1 MMKFVEKEMNGSES
15 LSQKHRNQIRP
26 IFEMLKY
33 KKSELTLKDWEH
45 LVRTTE
51 QSVMNS
57 PHQYLSDFPEGCA
70 SDSVIHHLFE
80 EFLNELT

>member
-51 QSVMNS
+51 QSITNS
-57 PHQYLSDFPEGCA
+57 PHQYLSDVPEGRV

>member
-1 MMKFVEKEMNGSES
+1 MNGSES

-26 IFEMLKY
+26 IFEMLKHR
-33 KKSELTLKDWEH
+33 KSELNLEDWGH

-51 QSVMNS
+51 QSILNS
-57 PHQYLSDFPEGCA
+57 PNQYLSDFPEGRV

-80 EFLNELT
+80 EFLAEST

>member
-1 MMKFVEKEMNGSES
+1 MKFAEKEMSGPES

-26 IFEMLKY
+26 IFEMLKH
-33 KKSELTLKDWEH
+33 KKSELSLKDWER

-51 QSVMNS
+51 QSIMNS
-57 PHQYLSDFPEGCA
+57 PDQYLSDFPNGRN

-80 EFLNELT
+80 EFLNELI

>member
-1 MMKFVEKEMNGSES
+1 MKFAEKEMNSSES

-26 IFEMLKY
+26 IFEMLKH
-33 KKSELTLKDWEH
+33 KKSELDIIDWGH
-45 LVRTTE
+45 LVSATKR
-51 QSVMNS
+51 SIMNS
-57 PHQYLSDFPEGCA
+57 PQQYLSDFPDGRI